1 MNFLKSTI
9 FLFLLLLV
17 SCSQSLSAEP
27 EPITCNVP
35 KFHKIPNKP
44 LEGIVYGRR
53 VRGVTRAYLTLN
65 DFRIIQQ
72 VLSKQGVVLRT
83 KVEIRFAAIAY
94 PVVSY
99 DAETNA
105 KLFEG
110 KTFSYGFGKDILP
123 EFGVGGGFDGFALS
137 FFEKKGRYS
146 FSSFVHSDYKFL
158 MQFGK
163 LNQGKMP
170 VKLYVCA
177 SSLATQVSG
186 TFEVEFG
193 DEPYWE

>member
-1 MNFLKSTI
+1 MKFLNSTI
-9 FLFLLLLV
+9 FLFLFLPV
-17 SCSQSLSAEP
+17 SCLQNRP
-27 EPITCNVP
+27 TPPDPISCDVP
-35 KFHKIPNKP
+35 QLQKIPNKP

-72 VLSKQGVVLRT
+72 VLSKQGVVLPT
-83 KVEIRFAAIAY
+83 KVEISFDAIAY

-110 KTFSYGFGKDILP
+110 KTFSYGLGKNILP
-123 EFGVGGGFDGFALS
+123 EFGVGGGFDGFAFS
-137 FFEKKGRYS
+137 FFEKKGTNS
-146 FSSFVHSDYKFL
+146 FSSFVASNYKFL

-163 LNQGKMP
+163 LNNGRIP
-170 VKLYVCA
+170 VKLYACA

-193 DEPYWE
+193 DEPY